1 MKQATTRTNEANL
14 SILTLQVNRRLREG
28 AFILLCS
35 FGIYLLIALFTYHD
49 GDSAWSHSGMS
60 NDIRNAA
67 GKTGAWFSDVLFSLF
82 GYMAY
87 IFPLTLALSGLFVYR
102 DLPQKTESNPLI
114 WSVRSLGLLVA
125 LAASCGLIAIHISKT
140 AALPMS
146 TGGLLG
152 AAVNAVAVTYLSPIG
167 ATIILIASLLAG
179 VTLFTGVSWL
189 NILEVIGHYTLMLL
203 GKLGNHLPG
212 IVKKGTEQ
220 VSQFKLPALP
230 DFSAM
235 NLGSIK
241 PAKSKDPF
249 KDDDENICDEGDV
262 DFPKSSPLFGDDEVF
277 DGPLPSLKPKLKIK
291 QDTVAAVAA
300 AFKKPRVVV
309 RPKAQVEE
317 VDDPI
322 PFEAPKVK
330 RQKTREEIHALPALS
345 LLEMPEKSAR
355 QGFSSQQKHDLSRLV
370 ETRLLEFGVDAKVV
384 GVLPGP
390 VITRFELDLAAGIKV
405 NKITSLAKDLA
416 RSLSVVSVRVVEVIP
431 GKSVVGLEIPN
442 PNRELVRLK
451 EVLEDASYQEAES
464 PITLAL
470 GKDISGRPVAV
481 DLAKMPHLLV
491 AGTTGS
497 GKSVGVNAM
506 LLSILYKSSPEDVRL
521 IMIDPKMLELAVYD
535 NIPHLLTP
543 VVTDMKDAANAL
555 RWCVAEMER
564 RYQLMA
570 AVGVRN
576 LTGYNAKVATAIKEG
591 KPLLDPFWQPIN
603 GDRPEP
609 LEKLP
614 YIVVVVDEFADMMMV
629 VGKKV
634 EELIARI
641 AQKARAAGIH
651 LILATQRPSVD
662 VITGLIKANIPT
674 RIAFQVS
681 SRIDSR
687 TIIDQSGAEQLLG
700 HGDMLYL
707 PPGVGIPHRIHGAFV
722 SDDEVHKVTNDLR
735 KLGQPAY
742 IESVV
747 QSFPSSATSATD
759 GDLDELYDQAVMIVT
774 ESRKASTSLVQR
786 RLKIGYN
793 RAARLI
799 EQMES
804 EGVVSHVLSNG
815 TREVLAPAPVERG

>member
-1 MKQATTRTNEANL
+1 MKQATTRTHEANL

-87 IFPLTLALSGLFVYR
+87 VFPLTLALSGLFVYR

-125 LAASCGLIAIHISKT
+125 LAASCGLIALHVAKVAT
-140 AALPMS
+140 LPMS

-152 AAVNAVAVTYLSPIG
+152 AAVNSVAVTYLSLVG
-167 ATIILIASLLAG
+167 ATIILLALLMAG

-241 PAKSKDPF
+241 LPKAKDPF
-249 KDDDENICDEGDV
+249 EKNDNEDKDV
-262 DFPKSSPLFGDDEVF
+262 DFSQIKPQFGDEEIFDE
-277 DGPLPSLKPKLKIK
+277 PLPSLRPKPK
-291 QDTVAAVAA
+291 VA

-309 RPKAQVEE
+309 KPSVQAEA
-317 VDDPI
+317 VDEPI
-322 PFEAPKVK
+322 PSEAPKAK
-330 RQKTREEIHALPALS
+330 RQKSSEEIHALPALS
-345 LLEMPEKSAR
+345 LLEMPEKSAK
-355 QGFSSQQKHDLSRLV
+355 QGFSSQQKQDLSRLV
-370 ETRLLEFGVDAKVV
+370 ETRLMEFGVDAKVV

-405 NKITSLAKDLA
+405 NKITGLAKDLA

-451 EVLEDASYQEAES
+451 EVLEDPSYQEAES

-564 RYQLMA
+564 RYQIMA
-570 AVGVRN
+570 AIGVRN
-576 LTGYNAKVATAIKEG
+576 LTGYNQKVLTAEKAG
-591 KPLLDPFWQPIN
+591 QPLLDPFWQPIN
-603 GDRPEP
+603 GDRPSP

-687 TIIDQSGAEQLLG
+687 CILDQSGAEQLLG

-707 PPGVGIPHRIHGAFV
+707 PPGVGVPHRIHGAFV

-735 KLGQPAY
+735 KLRQPAY

-747 QSFPSSATSATD
+747 QSFTSSATSATD